1 MVGSGTMVAVAVVVV
16 AAVVEGADFGA
27 RALRP
32 FLGGAGWDSS
42 GAIEPRS
49 TTPLVISFSGNLYL
63 LYLVSMFAFEDC
75 TGATRTGVFAM
86 WKRCGI
92 EGGWQWRRKRG
103 RTREDR
109 FEKCQEIRVGSLGD
123 EG

>member
-1 MVGSGTMVAVAVVVV
+1 MVGSRTMVAVAVVVV
-16 AAVVEGADFGA
+16 AAAVVEGADFGA

-49 TTPLVISFSGNLYL
+49 ITPLVISFSGNLYL

-75 TGATRTGVFAM
+75 TGATRTRVFAM
-86 WKRCGI
+86 RKRCGI
-92 EGGWQWRRKRG
+92 GGGWQWRRKRG
-103 RTREDR
+103 
-109 FEKCQEIRVGSLGD
+109 GD
-123 EG
+123 KRGQV